1 MFSLTIPEVFPA
13 WSCTTCFQQ
22 QSFHMMWFGDT
33 SAWEHRDVTARLR
46 TLMKR
51 TLFYP
56 FNVSLCSQTLT
67 CLVHSFQSLKLKQGK
82 PTQGVFYFSLWD
94 DLTFSPAAAADT
106 VQGTVAWKKESVW
119 LREKQAHILIWNI
132 CFLLSFYQ
140 KETEIFSLLASPAA
154 RAEGTPWHSAQ

>member
-51 TLFYP
+51 TQFYP

-67 CLVHSFQSLKLKQGK
+67 CLVQLPELETQRGKAHPRSILLFTLRWFNLFPCSSCRYCARNSSLEEREHVAQGK
-82 PTQGVFYFSLWD
+82 TSTYLNMKHLLFTL
-94 DLTFSPAAAADT
+94 
-106 VQGTVAWKKESVW
+106 
-119 LREKQAHILIWNI
+119 
-132 CFLLSFYQ
+132 FLS
-140 KETEIFSLLASPAA
+140 ERNRDFSLLASPAA